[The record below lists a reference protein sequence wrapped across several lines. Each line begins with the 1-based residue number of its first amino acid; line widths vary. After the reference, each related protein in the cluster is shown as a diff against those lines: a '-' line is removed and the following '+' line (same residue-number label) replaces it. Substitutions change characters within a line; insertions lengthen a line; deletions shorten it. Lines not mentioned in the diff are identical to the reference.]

1 MNNPASKPL
10 TSSSTAFTIHF
21 SRIVVQLSLDR
32 DDMIKEET
40 IDLLNELI
48 HVCKDGE
55 HGYRTAAEDVRNS
68 QLQSVFTEYAK
79 QRGSAGRQLQAEVE
93 RLGGAATDSG
103 TLTAAVH
110 RGWIDLKAALS
121 GGDGGA
127 IVAACET
134 GEDHTLAAFERVV
147 NAGITGESLSI
158 VEKQY
163 GKIKEAHTRLVRLKE
178 EMSRGAE
185 FQQNE

>member
-1 MNNPASKPL
+1 M
-10 TSSSTAFTIHF
+10 T
-21 SRIVVQLSLDR
+21 
-32 DDMIKEET
+32 KEET

-68 QLQSVFTEYAK
+68 QLQSVFGEYAK
-79 QRGSAGRQLQAEVE
+79 QRGSCARQLQAEVE
-93 RLGGAATDSG
+93 RLGGVGADSG
-103 TLTAAVH
+103 TFTAAVH

-127 IVAACET
+127 IIAACET
-134 GEDHTLAAFERVV
+134 GEDYTLAAFERVV

-158 VEKQY
+158 VEKQC
-163 GKIKEAHTRLVRLKE
+163 GKNRWKLCHADQLRA
-178 EMSRGAE
+178 SRGDLLCHGSYLFHDRREPQYRVA
-185 FQQNE
+185 QGLRSAR

>member
-1 MNNPASKPL
+1 
-10 TSSSTAFTIHF
+10 
-21 SRIVVQLSLDR
+21 
-32 DDMIKEET
+32 
-40 IDLLNELI
+40 
-48 HVCKDGE
+48 
-55 HGYRTAAEDVRNS
+55 
-68 QLQSVFTEYAK
+68 
-79 QRGSAGRQLQAEVE
+79 
-93 RLGGAATDSG
+93 
-103 TLTAAVH
+103 VH

-147 NAGITGESLSI
+147 NVGITGESLTI

-163 GKIKEAHTRLVRLKE
+163 GKIKEAHTRLVRPKN

>member
-1 MNNPASKPL
+1 VTLLGGDA
-10 TSSSTAFTIHF
+10 
-21 SRIVVQLSLDR
+21 IVVQLSLDS
-32 DDMIKEET
+32 DDMSKEET

-68 QLQSVFTEYAK
+68 QLQSVFGEYAK
-79 QRGSAGRQLQAEVE
+79 QRSSCARQLQAEVE

-110 RGWIDLKAALS
+110 RGWMDLKAALS

-127 IVAACET
+127 IIAACET
-134 GEDHTLAAFERVV
+134 GEDYALAAFERVV

-158 VEKQY
+158 VEKQC
-163 GKIKEAHTRLVRLKE
+163 GKLKEAHTRLVRLKHE
-178 EMSRGAE
+178 IAGGAE